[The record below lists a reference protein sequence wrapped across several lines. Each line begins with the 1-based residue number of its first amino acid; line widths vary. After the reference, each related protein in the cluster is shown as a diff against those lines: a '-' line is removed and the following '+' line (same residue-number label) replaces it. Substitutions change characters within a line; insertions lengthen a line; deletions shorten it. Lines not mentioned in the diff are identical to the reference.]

1 MFSFPETSIGKSKNG
16 MIALFGHKHRL
27 TEREFDELFREEYPR
42 LYRLAYSL
50 LNDAEDSRDVVSGVF
65 ADLLDRQKLTAD
77 NPAGYLMAMVR
88 NRSVDLLRHRRVE
101 DEVRQELLREYRV
114 YTSADG
120 HDERI
125 SEIRQ
130 FIQSELTPQTRRVLG
145 LCYDEKKTYQE
156 VAAELGIS
164 VQAVNK
170 HISAALRKLRERFNP
185 AILQPSKTN

>member
-1 MFSFPETSIGKSKNG
+1 M
-16 MIALFGHKHRL
+16 

-65 ADLLDRQKLTAD
+65 ADLFDRQKLTAD

-101 DEVRQELLREYRV
+101 DEVRQELLREYRM

-156 VAAELGIS
+156 AAAELGIS

>member
-1 MFSFPETSIGKSKNG
+1 

-77 NPAGYLMAMVR
+77 NPAGYLVAMVR

-130 FIQSELTPQTRRVLG
+130 FIQAELTPQTRRVLG